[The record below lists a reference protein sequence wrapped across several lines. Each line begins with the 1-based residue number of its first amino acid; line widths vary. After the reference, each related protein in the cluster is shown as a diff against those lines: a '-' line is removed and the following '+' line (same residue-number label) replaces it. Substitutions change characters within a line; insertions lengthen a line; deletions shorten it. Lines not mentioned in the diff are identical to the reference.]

1 MVKSSS
7 LWRLRLQYWGVLL
20 KEQAHLKVNM
30 VIGNIEAQVHS
41 HKFSNVWKNLNH
53 IKINNVTK
61 EDKCLL

>member
-20 KEQAHLKVNM
+20 KEQSHLKLNT
-30 VIGNIEAQVHS
+30 VIGNLKVLVHS
-41 HKFSNVWKNLNH
+41 HKFSNVFKNLNH

-61 EDKCLL
+61 EDKCQ